1 MSRVRTFLRILLGLL
16 RELSDESPYRR
27 HLAAH
32 GLHHSAEAWRRFSSE
47 RFHRKFIAP
56 RCC

>member
-1 MSRVRTFLRILLGLL
+1 MSRVRAAFRIFWGLL
-16 RELSDESPYRR
+16 RELSDESAYRR

-32 GLHHSAEAWRRFSSE
+32 GLQDSADAWRRFSSE